1 MIFYQKII
9 FFFKFCVIEKSSLGI
24 PLQKMYVST
33 IFNMDNQQ
41 GPTVEHMELCSML
54 CSSLDRSE
62 GLGENGH
69 MYMYGFI
76 PLLFT
81 QKYYSII
88 NQLYTNT
95 K

>member
-1 MIFYQKII
+1 
-9 FFFKFCVIEKSSLGI
+9 
-24 PLQKMYVST
+24 MYVST
-33 IFNMDNQQ
+33 IFDMDNQQ

-81 QKYYSII
+81 QNYYSII